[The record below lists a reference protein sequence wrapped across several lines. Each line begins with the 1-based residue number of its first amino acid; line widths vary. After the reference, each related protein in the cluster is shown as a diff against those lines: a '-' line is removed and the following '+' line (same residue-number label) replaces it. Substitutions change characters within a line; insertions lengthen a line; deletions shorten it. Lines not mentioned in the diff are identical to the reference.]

1 MDLNQTMP
9 AITVMPGGGYSVSFV
24 GHPEIAG
31 TGATVDAALQALSVE
46 LRSRLHSEKGD
57 ESEEAQTA
65 AKQADIL
72 ANDRFIRG
80 NNLQHSVMLAAAL
93 GLI

>member
-1 MDLNQTMP
+1 MDLDRTMP

-31 TGATVDAALQALSVE
+31 TGPTVDAALQALSVE
-46 LRSRLHSEKGD
+46 LRNRMIAEKGD
-57 ESEEAQTA
+57 EGLEAQTA

-72 ANDRFIRG
+72 ANDRFMRG
-80 NNLQHSVMLAAAL
+80 NHLQHTVMLGAAL